1 MSYPYFFITKDNV
14 DGNEITVRGEELN
27 HLVNVLRARR
37 GDLVEVSDS
46 SKYRYRTEVL
56 DICNSEVILDVK
68 KRIEIIRKVPCLV
81 LFQCVLKKN
90 AMEIVI
96 QKTTEIG
103 VDRIIPIFS
112 SRVVPDSKKIKSKIE
127 RWERIAVES
136 SKQCKRDFICEVSSP
151 IDIFDIKVPKFN
163 IFYLPYEGN
172 KKSDGIRKSEFEEMD
187 NSGNFYN
194 LSDNVSDSFKE
205 INDAE
210 SIGYIIGPEGG
221 FEEKEVSFLESRG
234 AVVISF
240 GKNILR
246 SETASIY
253 FLSVLDYMLQLK
265 GYKSYR

>member
-14 DGNEITVRGEELN
+14 NGNEITVKGEDLN

-37 GDLVEVSDS
+37 GDLVEVSDNS
-46 SKYRYRTEVL
+46 RYRYRTEIL
-56 DICNSEVILDVK
+56 KICNSEVVLAVK
-68 KRIEIIRKVPCLV
+68 KRMEIIRKVPYLV

-103 VDRIIPIFS
+103 IDRIIPVFS
-112 SRVVPDSKKIKSKIE
+112 SRVVPDSKKIKSKIK
-127 RWERIAVES
+127 RWKRIAVES

-151 IDIFDIKVPKFN
+151 MDIFDIKVPKFS

-172 KKSDGIRKSEFEEMD
+172 KKSDGAVKSEFEEMD

-194 LSDNVSDSFKE
+194 LSDNMSDSFKE
-205 INDAE
+205 IGDAE
-210 SIGYIIGPEGG
+210 SIGYAVGPEGG
-221 FEEKEVSFLESRG
+221 FEEGEVSFLENRG
-234 AVVISF
+234 AVVINF

-253 FLSVLDYMLQLK
+253 FLSILDYILKLK
-265 GYKSYR
+265 GYKSHR